1 MKNGR
6 QLHLNPALSFE
17 RFDTAATEPT
27 YLVTAGNGRRFEI
40 SETMYRLL
48 SLIMEE
54 ADSECVASAFSKA
67 TGRDYSAGD
76 IETIARD
83 FLIPNGLIQNAFANN
98 EGRETSYLYWHRSLF
113 PQETLLPITNL
124 LRYLFAKPVLLVL
137 VPILGLFH
145 FYFYAL
151 FGKPGF
157 SLSRLTV
164 EDATLV
170 YGIVFLTTLLHE
182 LGHSSA
188 CNRFGA
194 KHGSIGIG
202 LYLYFLVFYA
212 DVSDVWR
219 LKRTERAVVDF
230 AGMYFQMISLPLL
243 FFLYEVSSNSV
254 FIYAIYVIDF
264 QIVTCLNPFFR
275 FDGYWMFADLA
286 GIPNLRKKVSGMIR
300 YALSNVFRLESKAPP
315 PVLKIKSGHRHMLY
329 LYALAS
335 NLFFAF
341 FIWQV
346 WLLMQDALRTYPA
359 DLLRFLPQAAFEIRS
374 FDVTG
379 LMHEIS
385 NILFPSLLFLMISIT
400 AFRSAARLIAF
411 TRRTLRKRSQ
421 TKPADM
427 I

>member
-1 MKNGR
+1 MKTGR
-6 QLHLNPALSFE
+6 QLHLNPALSFG

-27 YLVTAGNGRRFEI
+27 YLVTAENGRRFEI
-40 SETMYRLL
+40 SETLYRLL
-48 SLIMEE
+48 LLIGEE
-54 ADSECVASAFSKA
+54 TDSECLASAFSKA

-83 FLIPNGLIQNAFANN
+83 FLIPNGLIQNSFPDN
-98 EGRETSYLYWHRSLF
+98 ERRESSYLYWHRTLIS
-113 PQETLLPITNL
+113 QETLFPVTNL

-157 SLSRLTV
+157 SLSTLTM
-164 EDATLV
+164 EDATFV
-170 YGIVFLTTLLHE
+170 YGIMLLTTFLHE

-194 KHGSIGIG
+194 KHGAIGIG

-243 FFLYEVSSNSV
+243 FFLYEMTSNSV

-286 GIPNLRKKVSGMIR
+286 GIPNLRKKVSEVLR
-300 YALSNVFRLESKAPP
+300 YALSNVFQLDSKGPP
-315 PVLKIKSGHRHMLY
+315 PTPKIKSGHQHMLY

-335 NLFFAF
+335 NLFFVF

-346 WLLMQDALRTYPA
+346 WLLLRDALLTYPA
-359 DLLRFLPQAAFEIRS
+359 DLLRFLPHAAFEIRS
-374 FDVTG
+374 FDIPG
-379 LMHEIS
+379 LLHEIS
-385 NILFPSLLFLMISIT
+385 KILFPSLLFLMISIT

-411 TRRTLRKRSQ
+411 TRRTLRKGSQ
-421 TKPADM
+421 TKSAGT